1 MSPHLAAGRMLHVG
15 ACRCV
20 ASCPVQF
27 GWRGWGRLA
36 LSAQVPQG
44 EQAAPAR
51 QLSEREPENAITPVR
66 MPNAGARLSRGRWRY
81 APHIA
86 PGPSRRGHWA
96 CFLGNRSHWAGG
108 TRPPPLGGHTGPA
121 VVGFHGASFYFKRHL
136 RGCLIPGSCS
146 TPEKRNRMGLGAW
159 VIGTVPGGAG
169 GHQLPPMG
177 VLYMPAWALFLQ
189 NCPFN

>member
-51 QLSEREPENAITPVR
+51 QLSEREPANAITPVR
-66 MPNAGARLSRGRWRY
+66 MPNAGTRLSRRAGR
-81 APHIA
+81 
-86 PGPSRRGHWA
+86 
-96 CFLGNRSHWAGG
+96 
-108 TRPPPLGGHTGPA
+108 
-121 VVGFHGASFYFKRHL
+121 
-136 RGCLIPGSCS
+136 
-146 TPEKRNRMGLGAW
+146 
-159 VIGTVPGGAG
+159 GAG
-169 GHQLPPMG
+169 GGTLPTSHQGHPGEATGLVFLGIGPIGLEVPAPLPWGGIPGPQWLVFTGRPFISNGTSAG
-177 VLYMPAWALFLQ
+177 V
-189 NCPFN
+189 